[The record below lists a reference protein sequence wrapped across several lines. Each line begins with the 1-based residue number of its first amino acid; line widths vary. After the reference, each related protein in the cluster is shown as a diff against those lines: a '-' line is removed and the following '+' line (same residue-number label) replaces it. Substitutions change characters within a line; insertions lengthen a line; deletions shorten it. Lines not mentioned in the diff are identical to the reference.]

1 MDLEG
6 LVSPFDKSY
15 CNYFYFLMWFFI
27 IAFII
32 AFGLLVYGLFTSS
45 AKERLSVSLNI
56 ISLSINIL
64 LAYFTNRLFYS
75 MCVNSLK

>member
-1 MDLEG
+1 MEIKD

-15 CNYFYFLMWFFI
+15 CNYFYLLMWFFI

-32 AFGLLVYGLFTSS
+32 SLGLLVYGLFTTSS
-45 AKERLSVSLNI
+45 KDRLHVSINV
-56 ISLSINIL
+56 ISLLINIL

>member
-1 MDLEG
+1 MEIKD
-6 LVSPFDKSY
+6 LVSPFDKNY

-27 IAFII
+27 IAFVISL
-32 AFGLLVYGLFTSS
+32 GLLVYGLFTTSS
-45 AKERLSVSLNI
+45 KDRLHVSINV
-56 ISLSINIL
+56 ISLLINIL